1 MFDKNCDLV
10 VHEGTAFEYNST
22 RIQHIVSDVE
32 HGTISYEERRAM
44 NTIVGIIVMI
54 VIGAII
60 GWVAGLITKSG
71 RSFWMNALFGI
82 IGSVIGGAL
91 MSVLPVGGGAVMTYV
106 FDVIG
111 AVLLT
116 VIVNALFK

>member
-1 MFDKNCDLV
+1 
-10 VHEGTAFEYNST
+10 
-22 RIQHIVSDVE
+22 
-32 HGTISYEERRAM
+32 M

-106 FDVIG
+106 FDVS
-111 AVLLT
+111 
-116 VIVNALFK
+116 ALFF